1 MSSEL
6 TRAIIRGFGGQ
17 IGRNLANG
25 SSRRSYSSSP
35 TRSVGRPTQSE
46 FDKAL
51 KFDIGGR
58 SSTMVSKVYNLIVE
72 FENKVLNE
80 VTDCT
85 DYNVLVIS
93 RNQTMDKLRDA
104 LSYIQLKEVNDESQ
118 SQFTEMA
125 GKVESL
131 YKEKLIMIT
140 QSLFNNPSLAT
151 IYDNPS
157 LEIII
162 NAAKAND
169 VKMEIQATDDE
180 TGEVTQVDVLTHLI
194 ELVQVERDKNAKQ
207 NSNENIIGGLL
218 FTGFVVFIL
227 MVMVVMAN

>member
-35 TRSVGRPTQSE
+35 TRSVGRPAQSE

-58 SSTMVSKVYNLIVE
+58 PSTMVGKIFNLVTE
-72 FENKVLNE
+72 FENKVVNE
-80 VTDCT
+80 INDCT
-85 DYNVLVIS
+85 DYDTLVTA
-93 RNQTMDKLRDA
+93 RNKTMDKLRDA
-104 LSYIQLKEVNDESQ
+104 LSYIQLKETNDETQ

-125 GKVESL
+125 NKVTSL
-131 YKEKLIMIT
+131 YKEKLQVVV
-140 QSLFNNPSLAT
+140 QSLFNNPVQAT
-151 IYDNPS
+151 YYNDS
-157 LEIII
+157 DLEVII
-162 NAAKAND
+162 NTATSNSIT
-169 VKMEIQATDDE
+169 MNIQATDDE
-180 TGEVTQVDVLTHLI
+180 TGEVTQINPLTHLI

-207 NSNENIIGGLL
+207 NSNENITGGLL
-218 FTGFVVFIL
+218 FAGFVAFIL
-227 MVMVVMAN
+227 VLIVVIAN

>member
-25 SSRRSYSSSP
+25 SRRRSYSSSP
-35 TRSVGRPTQSE
+35 TRSVGRPAQSE

-58 SSTMVSKVYNLIVE
+58 PSTMVSKVYNLIVE
-72 FENKVLNE
+72 FENKISSEITN
-80 VTDCT
+80 CA
-85 DYNVLVIS
+85 DYDVLVTAYLK
-93 RNQTMDKLRDA
+93 TMDKFRDT
-104 LSYIQLKEVNDESQ
+104 LSYLEMKGIDVEIQT
-118 SQFTEMA
+118 QFMEMENA
-125 GKVESL
+125 VKSL
-131 YKEKLIMIT
+131 LKEKLTLIV

-151 IYDNPS
+151 KYSDS
-157 LEIII
+157 DLETIIK
-162 NAAKAND
+162 AARSVN
-169 VKMEIQATDDE
+169 VEMNIQATDDE
-180 TGEVTQVDVLTHLI
+180 TGEVTQVDVLAHLI